1 MASIH
6 IAVDTSPFLV
16 LIENLNQSLPKLSD
30 EVREHLLGL
39 FNVPSELVRCE
50 SHPAPAGTG
59 LVIVLKPSDRLL
71 DLVSA
76 IGAT

>member
-6 IAVDTSPFLV
+6 IAVDTSQFLA
-16 LIENLNQSLPKLSD
+16 LIENLNQSLPQISD

-50 SHPAPAGTG
+50 SRPAPSGTG
-59 LVIVLKPSDRLL
+59 LVIALKPSDRLL

-76 IGAT
+76 VGAV